1 MEKLLDTHNRL
12 TIATEQQPSA
22 SPNNSNL
29 PQTEHDVFRNKN
41 IEHYHAVDLQSDV
54 EVVIENGSTEAK
66 LLLLQGKPIDEPV
79 VQHGPFVMN
88 SKIEIQQAFN
98 DYHQTQ
104 FGGWPWSTRDQ
115 VHDKS
120 RGRFA
125 LHADGKL
132 ETKG

>member
-1 MEKLLDTHNRL
+1 M
-12 TIATEQQPSA
+12 
-22 SPNNSNL
+22 
-29 PQTEHDVFRNKN
+29 
-41 IEHYHAVDLQSDV
+41 
-54 EVVIENGSTEAK
+54 
-66 LLLLQGKPIDEPV
+66 LLQGKPIDEPV

-104 FGGWPWSTRDQ
+104 FGGWPWSKRDQ

-132 ETKG
+132 ETKE